1 MTKATTASSEI
12 APGVDTR
19 TDAEKEADRA
29 AAEAQRDEQGAA
41 LVKAEGEGAITT
53 ATGVV
58 LTPSDTPVLEGEEA
72 DWAKVV
78 IVSDAPERLPAHKDA
93 KVIIAERRTQ
103 PDEQGLGAG
112 GFDETAEY
120 SGNGDAYV
128 GYARVNE
135 PGEAEAIFPK
145 AKAPVFLMGQNVKQ
159 FGLGGLS
166 RQAGYLS
173 VGPAHPVYV
182 AVNLAHQKGA
192 KEVEITGLTDH
203 DKAVLSPWL
212 EKIKDEFENLS
223 W

>member
-1 MTKATTASSEI
+1 MTKATTATSQI

-19 TDAEKEADRA
+19 TDAEKEADRLV
-29 AAEAQRDEQGAA
+29 AEQQRDDQGAE
-41 LVKAEGEGAITT
+41 LVKAEGEGAIAT
-53 ATGVV
+53 ATGVI
-58 LTPSDTPVLEGEEA
+58 LTPSDTPALEGDDKE
-72 DWAKVV
+72 WAKVV
-78 IVSDAPERLPAHKDA
+78 IVADAPERLPAHKDA

-103 PDEQGLGAG
+103 PDDKGFGAG
-112 GFDETAEY
+112 NFDETADY

-173 VGPAHPVYV
+173 VGPAHPVYI

-192 KEVEITGLTDH
+192 KEVEISGLTDH
-203 DKAVLSPWL
+203 DKAVLGPWL
-212 EKIKDEFENLS
+212 EKIKDEFESLS